1 MPELAETF
9 TRVVKSFAI
18 VLGLAILAM
27 AALDIFHEL
36 SAALSGP
43 APL

>member
-1 MPELAETF
+1 MPELAETV

-18 VLGLAILAM
+18 VLGLAILALS
-27 AALDIFHEL
+27 AWDIL